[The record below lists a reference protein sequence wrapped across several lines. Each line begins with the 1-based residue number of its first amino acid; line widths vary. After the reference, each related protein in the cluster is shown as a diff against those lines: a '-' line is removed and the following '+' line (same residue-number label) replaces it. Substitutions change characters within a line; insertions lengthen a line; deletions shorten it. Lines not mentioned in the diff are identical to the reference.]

1 MGPARVSVS
10 NVIPFPIS
18 PPPAPRAVL
27 QPSLHARGGR
37 PYTFA
42 GRIDEWHAPG
52 VVVTKHGNTQCAV
65 DAAWLVE
72 RVMGKPRNQPSM
84 WPGVP
89 GARER
94 AIWAGQQVGI
104 AAFQQ
109 EGAAFLAERDYALL
123 YDQMGCVEGD
133 AIIHVNRARRGRKMS
148 LRDLYERFAGWDKSI
163 ETKVRVNAAGTL
175 RQHAIVAVLSKGV
188 RPVLCLTLKSGKSV
202 RLTADHEVA
211 LANGQYARLDHLVV
225 GDSVLSNGAAACKTC
240 WTTKNVVTSRHAKF
254 PGYCHR
260 CIYRNQ
266 RSMPWK
272 KSGKFIDKDGYVRV
286 TAGYRDH
293 PRRTTGGV
301 YEHILVM
308 EKHLG
313 RHLTPDE
320 EVHHKDR
327 IRHHNWIDNLELLSG
342 IEHHAKHGREG
353 GFRNMQGGR
362 GGKGGLV
369 EFVPVVDEVA
379 SVEPAGETDV
389 YDIVCADPHRNFVA
403 NGIIVHNCGKTPET
417 IVAAEARLSMA
428 AIPSPKTPVVLV
440 VCPALAKRHWQAEL
454 KKWVGADS
462 VVLDSLRP
470 DPNELTERYVI
481 CNYDIL
487 YGGQKRDAAGVVHDV
502 AHLPGW
508 AQTLAGRFLITIF
521 DEAHMLRGKGSRRT
535 KAAKLVCKGTPVV
548 WALTGTPMP
557 NHVRDLY
564 SLVDVISDGIF
575 GYSYWTWAKTY
586 AGAVQGAYGWTDKG
600 ASQLEELQARL
611 SYFALGRTAA
621 QVQLQLPEKRREV
634 VKIDVEVSAPTV
646 HEGLQALDR
655 KQAVMSGLRAT
666 ARAKRPAV
674 VNAAV
679 EALEANQKVI
689 VFVYMREQAD
699 AVAKDVRKRV
709 DCTVFCVHG
718 DLSPDGRYAQAQQFR
733 EASAPTCFVATIDS
747 MGVAL
752 SLVGANLMIFGDLV
766 PEPWKMLQAEKRGH
780 RFDSVVRLL
789 VRYFIATGTVDEGI
803 AEAVIAKIPI
813 IEQTLGAQEDST
825 EMVKMLGG
833 RSDEEIVSALFAKLT
848 SWSATNG

>member
-123 YDQMGCVEGD
+123 SDEP
-133 AIIHVNRARRGRKMS
+133 
-148 LRDLYERFAGWDKSI
+148 
-163 ETKVRVNAAGTL
+163 
-175 RQHAIVAVLSKGV
+175 GV
-188 RPVLCLTLKSGKSV
+188 
-202 RLTADHEVA
+202 
-211 LANGQYARLDHLVV
+211 
-225 GDSVLSNGAAACKTC
+225 
-240 WTTKNVVTSRHAKF
+240 
-254 PGYCHR
+254 
-260 CIYRNQ
+260 
-266 RSMPWK
+266 
-272 KSGKFIDKDGYVRV
+272 
-286 TAGYRDH
+286 
-293 PRRTTGGV
+293 
-301 YEHILVM
+301 
-308 EKHLG
+308 
-313 RHLTPDE
+313 
-320 EVHHKDR
+320 
-327 IRHHNWIDNLELLSG
+327 
-342 IEHHAKHGREG
+342 
-353 GFRNMQGGR
+353 
-362 GGKGGLV
+362 
-369 EFVPVVDEVA
+369 
-379 SVEPAGETDV
+379 
-389 YDIVCADPHRNFVA
+389 
-403 NGIIVHNCGKTPET
+403 GKTSQA

-470 DPNELTERYVI
+470 DPDELTERYVI

-611 SYFALGRTAA
+611 GYFTLGRTAA
-621 QVQLQLPEKRREV
+621 MVQLQLPEKRREV

-848 SWSATNG
+848 SWSAANG